1 MVQFITISSPIN
13 YQDSLTLMEEYVDK
27 VINDAAPEAVYLLE
41 HLDVYTAGT
50 NYKQEELLNHNN
62 IPVVY
67 TGRGG
72 KFTFHGIGQRVIYPI
87 LNLNLPNRTKDLK
100 LYIRMLEEW
109 IINSLKHLGVES
121 CVIKDKV
128 GIWVKV
134 KDRVPPKFTHKEEFI
149 GDTKH
154 SPTASIKVCKNT
166 SIGSLPQLPQEVEFR
181 FAKIA
186 AIGVRVRKWVTYHG
200 IAINISTD
208 LSKFNGIIP
217 CGLENSLVT
226 SLNQLGIY
234 IEMPEFD
241 KILETEFTKIFK

>member
-1 MVQFITISSPIN
+1 MVQFITLPSPMN
-13 YQDSLTLMEEYVDK
+13 YQDSLILMEEHVDK
-27 VINDAAPEAVYLLE
+27 VINGAAPETVYLLE

-50 NYKQEELLNHNN
+50 NYKQEELLNQNN
-62 IPVVY
+62 IPVIY

-72 KFTFHGIGQRVIYPI
+72 KFTFHGKGQRVIYPV
-87 LNLNLPNRTKDLK
+87 LNLNLLNRTKDLK
-100 LYIRMLEEW
+100 LYVRMLEEW
-109 IINSLKHLGVES
+109 IINSLKHLGVEGY
-121 CVIKDKV
+121 VIKDKV
-128 GIWVKV
+128 GIWVKI
-134 KDRVPPKFTHKEEFI
+134 KDRVPSEFTHKEEFI
-149 GDTKH
+149 GSTTH
-154 SPTASIKVCKNT
+154 EPAASVKVSKNT
-166 SIGSLPQLPQEVEFR
+166 NIESLPQSPQELGFG

-200 IAINISTD
+200 IAVNISTD

-217 CGLENSLVT
+217 CGLENSLIT

>member
-1 MVQFITISSPIN
+1 MQFITVPNLID
-13 YQDSLTLMEEYVDK
+13 YQDSLILMEDYVNK
-27 VINDAAPEAVYLLE
+27 VINDDAPERVYLVE

-50 NYKQEELLNHNN
+50 SYKQEELLNHNN
-62 IPVVY
+62 IPVIY

-72 KFTFHGIGQRVIYPI
+72 KFTFHGIDQRIIYPV

-100 LYIRMLEEW
+100 LYIQMLEEW
-109 IINSLKHLGVES
+109 IINSLKRLGVDGYI
-121 CVIKDKV
+121 IKDKV
-128 GIWVKV
+128 GIWVKTN
-134 KDRVPPKFTHKEEFI
+134 D
-149 GDTKH
+149 DTL
-154 SPTASIKVCKNT
+154 S
-166 SIGSLPQLPQEVEFR
+166 
-181 FAKIA
+181 KIA

-200 IAINISTD
+200 IAVNISTD

-241 KILETEFTKIFK
+241 KILEAEFAKIFK